1 MSWYIKKIFIFI
13 CVLSCVFIH
22 CSKSFA
28 IQEVKKNTVEL
39 KTQENIVI
47 KEGDNLTLQD
57 CINIALQ
64 NSPSIK
70 MYKNLVVRA
79 NAIIGE
85 AKSSYFPSLQ
95 AGTGYYGTFSRISG
109 FGNTSS
115 NSYELNASLSQLIY
129 SFGKVG
135 TLIKKAKLN
144 KIAAEYDL
152 NYETIKTIYDVKN
165 AYFSVLAAV
174 AFLKVQ
180 EATVLIDERNFQQT
194 QAFFEE
200 GLKSKIDVVNAE
212 VLLSNAKISY
222 VNAQNIY
229 DLAVISLNNAM
240 YIENAP
246 SYSIS
251 KLESFNFD
259 DNFAKIALKNIEQF
273 SENFKVPELPKGA
286 TYTSTV
292 KKYELINQDY
302 NIKKFPLTLEEAE
315 QHAREHRPDLKSY
328 ISARDALA
336 QALKYQKIQL
346 LPDLTANG
354 GYSLRT
360 IDTNSNTFNVS
371 GALSFPI
378 INLMRYKNQI
388 IEAKADLN
396 VANNQVEKLQKDI
409 YFEVQAAY
417 VSMVRLEKQIPLSE
431 VEVRQ
436 SFENLELALGRY
448 EVGLGN
454 FLEVNT
460 AINNYNKAQENY
472 VKLIFDYNVARAK
485 VELEI
490 AQNEQVK

>member
-1 MSWYIKKIFIFI
+1 MSWNVKKILICV
-13 CVLSCVFIH
+13 CVLSCIFMH
-22 CSKSFA
+22 CNKTFA
-28 IQEVKKNTVEL
+28 IEEVNKSTVEL
-39 KTQENIVI
+39 KTQENRII
-47 KEGDNLTLQD
+47 KDGDNLTLQD
-57 CINIALQ
+57 CIDIALQ

-70 MYKNLVVRA
+70 RYKNLVTKA

-95 AGTGYYGTFSRISG
+95 VGTGYYGSFDKMSG
-109 FGNTSS
+109 LGTISS
-115 NSYELNASLSQLIY
+115 NSYNVNASLSQLIY

-135 TLIKKAKLN
+135 SLIKKAKLN

-152 NYETIKTIYDVKN
+152 SYETIKTIYDVKK

-174 AFLKVQ
+174 ANLKVQ
-180 EATVLIDERNFQQT
+180 EATVLINERNFQQT
-194 QAFFEE
+194 RAFFEE

-212 VLLSNAKISY
+212 VLLSNAKLAYIT
-222 VNAQNIY
+222 AQNTY
-229 DLAVISLNNAM
+229 DTAVISLNNAM
-240 YIENAP
+240 YIENTP

-259 DNFAKIALKNIEQF
+259 DNFAEIALKNIEQF

-302 NIKKFPLTLEEAE
+302 KITKFPLTLDEAE
-315 QHAREHRPDLKSY
+315 QHAKKYRPDLKSY
-328 ISARDALA
+328 MSARDALA
-336 QALKYQKIQL
+336 QVLKYQKIQL

-360 IDTNSNTFNVS
+360 IDTNYNSFNIS
-371 GALSFPI
+371 GVLSFPV
-378 INLMRYKNQI
+378 INFMRYKNQI
-388 IEAKADLN
+388 IEAQSDLD

-409 YFEVQAAY
+409 FFAVQNAY
-417 VSMVRLEKQIPLSE
+417 VNMVQLEKKIPLAE

-436 SFENLELALGRY
+436 TFENLELALGRY

-460 AINNYNKAQENY
+460 AINNYNKAQESY

-490 AQNEQVK
+490 AQNKQVK